1 MELGL
6 AGPLRHKGPGTP
18 EGRGVHSVETPHPRS
33 PEMFL
38 PTLDSACLTATL
50 SRARRPLDPGTCT
63 VKAVCWM
70 WYRALPQ
77 PVTAQS
83 ATWEHGVYTQ
93 LRPLPCSR
101 GRCTSHLCLLPST
114 GPVSTSALWTGG
126 PILPVHPAPL
136 GLSDPCGWRR
146 RPEPRTS
153 AQTKLIVRPWVP
165 FLPSGPGGQGPWGKK
180 GLGHS
185 PGVQCS
191 SAWAQVR
198 GEEGGQ
204 GRGSTG
210 GREQR
215 GRRGGW
221 GTHGHTHTQP
231 DTHIAMEM

>member
-1 MELGL
+1 MHCESCVLDVVSSP
-6 AGPLRHKGPGTP
+6 AQSVKGSVHHPGTM
-18 EGRGVHSVETPHPRS
+18 ESTPS
-33 PEMFL
+33 PG
-38 PTLDSACLTATL
+38 PCHAAGCTAQAISACF
-50 SRARRPLDPGTCT
+50 P
-63 VKAVCWM
+63 
-70 WYRALPQ
+70 
-77 PVTAQS
+77 AQ
-83 ATWEHGVYTQ
+83 GQ
-93 LRPLPCSR
+93 
-101 GRCTSHLCLLPST
+101 SHST
-114 GPVSTSALWTGG
+114 PALWSGG
-126 PILPVHPAPL
+126 PILPAHPAPS

-153 AQTKLIVRPWVP
+153 AQTKLTVRPWVP

-215 GRRGGW
+215 GRRGGR
-221 GTHGHTHTQP
+221 GQTHTHTV
-231 DTHIAMEM
+231 